1 MIKKFIVA
9 TALALGFTV
18 SATEIPIRG
27 LVTSKCI
34 INVDTPGIYGNPTP
48 EILSTVAA
56 DGGRPAVVR
65 YDVIQAGYYKA
76 IITTPDSFTSSPTLE
91 DSVTWTSDVDV
102 SKITN
107 ASMSAYTTAKR
118 VYNGNVTEIDLTVQG
133 TVWFAA
139 TSKAQYGYNKS
150 FPMGEYKSIVLAQCI
165 AL

>member
-1 MIKKFIVA
+1 MIKKLIVA
-9 TALALGFTV
+9 TALAIGFTV

-91 DSVTWTSDVDV
+91 DSVAWTSDVDV

>member
-1 MIKKFIVA
+1 MIKKLIVA

>member
-1 MIKKFIVA
+1 MIKKLIVA

-91 DSVTWTSDVDV
+91 DSVTWVSDVDV

>member
-1 MIKKFIVA
+1 MIKKLIVA
-9 TALALGFTV
+9 AALALGFTAG
-18 SATEIPIRG
+18 ATEIPIRG
-27 LVTSKCI
+27 MVTSKCI

-76 IITTPDSFTSSPTLE
+76 IITTPDSFTTSPTLE
-91 DSVTWTSDVDV
+91 DSVTWTSNVDV

-107 ASMSAYTTAKR
+107 ASMSAYTNAKR
-118 VYNGNVTEIDLTVQG
+118 VYNGNITEIDLTVQG

-150 FPMGEYKSIVLAQCI
+150 FPMGEYKSVVLAQCI

>member
-1 MIKKFIVA
+1 MIKKLIVA
-9 TALALGFTV
+9 AALALGFTAG
-18 SATEIPIRG
+18 ATEIPIRG
-27 LVTSKCI
+27 MVTSKCI

-76 IITTPDSFTSSPTLE
+76 IITTPDSFTTSPTLE
-91 DSVTWTSDVDV
+91 DSVTWTSNVDV

-107 ASMSAYTTAKR
+107 ASMSAYTNAKR
-118 VYNGNVTEIDLTVQG
+118 TYNGNITEIDLTVQG

-150 FPMGEYKSIVLAQCI
+150 FPMGEYKSVVLAQCI

>member
-1 MIKKFIVA
+1 MIKKLMLTMV
-9 TALALGFTV
+9 LALGFTAG
-18 SATEIPIRG
+18 ATEIPIRG
-27 LVTSKCI
+27 MVTSKCI

-48 EILSTVAA
+48 EILSTFAA

-76 IITTPDSFTSSPTLE
+76 VITTPDKFTTSPTLE
-91 DSVTWTSDVDV
+91 DSVTWSSNVDV
-102 SKITN
+102 NKITN

-118 VYNGNVTEIDLTVQG
+118 VYSGNVTEIDLTVQG

-139 TSKAQYGYNKS
+139 TSKAEYGYGKS
-150 FPMGEYKSIVLAQCI
+150 FPMGEYKSVVLAQCI

>member
-1 MIKKFIVA
+1 MIKKLIVA
-9 TALALGFTV
+9 AALALGFTAG
-18 SATEIPIRG
+18 ATEIPIRG
-27 LVTSKCI
+27 MVTSKCI

-76 IITTPDSFTSSPTLE
+76 IITTPDSFTTSPTLT
-91 DSVTWTSDVDV
+91 DSVTWTSNVDV

-107 ASMSAYTTAKR
+107 ASMSAYTNAKR
-118 VYNGNVTEIDLTVQG
+118 TYNGNITEIDLTVQG

-150 FPMGEYKSIVLAQCI
+150 FPMGEYKSVVLAQCI